1 MSRLLCSSAL
11 VLVLARLAG
20 GGERPAP
27 LRLDDVV
34 AEAQA
39 ANPAILAARERA
51 RAAAA
56 VPARAAA
63 WDDPTVS
70 WESWNFPDSFRLD
83 HADNNII
90 RLSQKIPFP
99 GKRGLAGA
107 VAERE
112 ADVARGET
120 DAVALDVTTA
130 VKTAYW
136 DLWQAHQVLHVYTR
150 DRSLLDRFARIAE
163 QRYGVGEVS
172 QSDALRAQVELTR
185 LANLASTQ
193 ALTIRSEA
201 AALNALL
208 SRAPDAPLGVP
219 EDPPVPRL
227 DRTPDALVELALAR
241 RPELAAQGAA
251 IARDE
256 TGVRLARRDRLPDF
270 EVAGS
275 RFVNYGSRDGFGAFV
290 SVTIPLA
297 QKGRYD
303 AAISEAE
310 ARLSAARA
318 DRRRLED
325 AIRRDVTRAFL
336 RARAAL
342 ERRTLHVTTHIPQTE
357 QALRVTEAGYQA
369 GSVDFGTL
377 TETARALEEVHLEHL
392 EAEADFEKAVA
403 ELERAV
409 GTTIE
414 RGDVR

>member
-1 MSRLLCSSAL
+1 MSRFLVSTAL
-11 VLVLARLAG
+11 VLTLARLAEG
-20 GGERPAP
+20 AEPEP

-34 AEAQA
+34 AAAEA
-39 ANPAILAARERA
+39 ANPTIVAARARA

-56 VPARAAA
+56 MPARVSA

-120 DAVALDVTTA
+120 EAVTLDVTTA
-130 VKTAYW
+130 AKTAYW
-136 DLWQAHQVLHVYTR
+136 DLWHAHQVLHVYTR
-150 DRSLLDRFARIAE
+150 DRGLMERFARIAE
-163 QRYGVGEVS
+163 QRYGIGEVS
-172 QSDALRAQVELTR
+172 QADALRAQVELSR
-185 LANLASTQ
+185 LANRTSSQ
-193 ALTIRSEA
+193 ALAIQSQA

-208 SRAPDAPLGVP
+208 SREPGSPLGIP
-219 EDPPVPRL
+219 EDPPAPQL
-227 DRTPDALVELALAR
+227 DKTPDALIALALAR
-241 RPELAAQGAA
+241 RPELAARGAA

-256 TGVRLARRDRLPDF
+256 TGVRLAERDRLPDF

-303 AAISEAE
+303 AAVSEAE
-310 ARLSAARA
+310 ARLAAARA

-325 AIRRDVTRAFL
+325 TIRRDVMQSFL
-336 RARAAL
+336 RARSAL
-342 ERRTLHVTTHIPQTE
+342 ERRELHVTTHIPQTE
-357 QALRVTEAGYQA
+357 QALRVTEGGYQT
-369 GSVDFGTL
+369 GGVDFGML
-377 TETARALEEVHLEHL
+377 TETARALEDVHLEHL
-392 EAEADFEKAVA
+392 EAAADFEKAWA

-409 GTTIE
+409 GTSLE
-414 RGDVR
+414 RGVAR

>member
-1 MSRLLCSSAL
+1 MSP
-11 VLVLARLAG
+11 VLVSTAFVLALARLAE
-20 GGERPAP
+20 GGEMAAP
-27 LRLDDVV
+27 LRLDDVI
-34 AEAQA
+34 AEAEA
-39 ANPAILAARERA
+39 ANPTIRGARERA

-56 VPARAAA
+56 MPARVSA

-99 GKRGLAGA
+99 GKRALAGA
-107 VAERE
+107 VAERQ

-120 DAVALDVTTA
+120 DAVALDVITA

-136 DLWQAHQVLHVYTR
+136 DLWYAHQVLHVYVR
-150 DRSLLDRFARIAE
+150 DRGLMERFARIAE

-172 QSDALRAQVELTR
+172 QADALRAQVEMTR
-185 LANLASTQ
+185 LANRASSQ
-193 ALTIRSEA
+193 ALTIQSET

-227 DRTPDALVELALAR
+227 DRTPDTLVELALAH
-241 RPELAAQGAA
+241 RPELMAERAAV
-251 IARDE
+251 ARDE
-256 TGVRLARRDRLPDF
+256 TGVRLAERDRLPDF

-303 AAISEAE
+303 AAVSEAE
-310 ARLSAARA
+310 ARLAAARA

-325 AIRRDVTRAFL
+325 TIRRDVTQAFL

-342 ERRTLHVTTHIPQTE
+342 ERRELHVTTHIPQSE
-357 QALRVTEAGYQA
+357 QALRVTEGGYQA
-369 GSVDFGTL
+369 GSVDFGAL
-377 TETARALEEVHLEHL
+377 TETARMVEEVHLEHL
-392 EAEADFEKAVA
+392 EAAADFEKAWA

-409 GTTIE
+409 GTSLE
-414 RGDVR
+414 RRVAR